1 MRKKGRIQLTLERT
15 YEGFL
20 ELPVPVVLVVLWVLG
35 LVIVGS
41 LALAL
46 YLYGSALVRMVLGP

>member
-1 MRKKGRIQLTLERT
+1 MRKKGRIQLTLERA

-46 YLYGSALVRMVLGP
+46 HLYGSALVRMVLGP